1 MFCAGDMV
9 LIGAGGSLQWWNIV
23 LGEHMNIRN
32 FQNDM
37 NYVSFQ
43 MRDRLYKKMK
53 KNGNLDTK
61 KIFRKI
67 KHHILKLLRQSYWQ
81 YIENIVTPKETE
93 GTFNSMKKFST
104 YIKHQKTYHL

>member
-23 LGEHMNIRN
+23 LGEHMNISN
-32 FQNDM
+32 FHIDV

-43 MRDRLYKKMK
+43 MRDRFYKKIK

-61 KIFRKI
+61 KNIQENKTPYPKI
-67 KHHILKLLRQSYWQ
+67 IKTELLTIYRGHCHTQGNWR
-81 YIENIVTPKETE
+81 NI
-93 GTFNSMKKFST
+93 
-104 YIKHQKTYHL
+104 